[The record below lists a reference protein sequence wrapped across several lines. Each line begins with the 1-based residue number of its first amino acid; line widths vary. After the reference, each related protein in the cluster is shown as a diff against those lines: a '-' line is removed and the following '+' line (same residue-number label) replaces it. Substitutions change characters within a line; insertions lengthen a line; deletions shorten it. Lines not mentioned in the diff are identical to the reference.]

1 LTRPLLMIRLLRKI
15 RQKLLSE
22 NSYSVYLLYAGGE
35 ILLVVIGILLAL
47 QIDNWNELKQIRNTE
62 QQYLSALK
70 EEFLFNHAE
79 LERVAMRNKEN
90 ADNMKIL
97 ANLMGPAGA
106 EITEEALGNLLVGAL
121 AAEIQYNSSQGVLD
135 EIISSGK
142 LGMFSNQDLRFA
154 LSSWSGRLYK
164 LRLKEEELSRLRLR
178 TIDKVRNEGN
188 LRMTHGSWI
197 EETGIK
203 RTSFQ
208 KGNRDLMR
216 SASFEGHLVGA
227 ALMSLNLHNY
237 HFPSM
242 DEEIDRILLLIEEE
256 IK

>member
-1 LTRPLLMIRLLRKI
+1 MIRLLRKI

-22 NSYSVYLLYAGGE
+22 TSYSVYLLYAGGE

-47 QIDNWNELKQIRNTE
+47 QIDNWNEIKHIRNTE

-70 EEFLFNHAE
+70 EEFLFNHSE
-79 LERVAMRNKEN
+79 LERLAKRNKEN

-106 EITEEALGNLLVGAL
+106 DITEEELGDLLVGSL
-121 AAEIQYNSSQGVLD
+121 AAEIQYNPSQGVLD

-164 LRLKEEELSRLRLR
+164 LKLKEEELSRLRFR
-178 TIDKVRNEGN
+178 TIDMVRNEGN

-197 EETGIK
+197 EETGLK
-203 RTSFQ
+203 RTSFK
-208 KGNRDLMR
+208 KGNLDLLR
-216 SASFEGHLVGA
+216 STSFEGHLVGA
-227 ALMSLNLHNY
+227 AIMSLNLHNY
-237 HFPSM
+237 NFPSV
-242 DEEIDRILLLIEEE
+242 DEEINRILRLIEEE
-256 IK
+256 IE

>member
-1 LTRPLLMIRLLRKI
+1 MIRLLRKI

-22 NSYSVYLLYAGGE
+22 TSYSVYLLYAGGE

-47 QIDNWNELKQIRNTE
+47 QLDNWNELKHIRNTE

-70 EEFLFNHAE
+70 EEFLFNHSE
-79 LERVAMRNKEN
+79 LERLAKRNKEN

-106 EITEEALGNLLVGAL
+106 DITEEELGDLLVGSL
-121 AAEIQYNSSQGVLD
+121 AAEIQYNPSQGVLD

-164 LRLKEEELSRLRLR
+164 LKLKEEELSRLRFR
-178 TIDKVRNEGN
+178 TIDMVRNEGN

-197 EETGIK
+197 EETGLK
-203 RTSFQ
+203 RTSFT
-208 KGNRDLMR
+208 KGNLDLLR
-216 SASFEGHLVGA
+216 STSFEGHLVGA
-227 ALMSLNLHNY
+227 AIMSLNLHNY

-242 DEEIDRILLLIEEE
+242 AEEINRILLLIEEE
-256 IK
+256 IE

>member
-1 LTRPLLMIRLLRKI
+1 MIRLLRKI

-22 NSYSVYLLYAGGE
+22 TSYSVYLLYAGGE

-70 EEFLFNHAE
+70 EEFLFNHSE
-79 LERVAMRNKEN
+79 LERLAKRNKEN

-97 ANLMGPAGA
+97 ANLMGPVGA
-106 EITEEALGNLLVGAL
+106 DITEEELGDLLVGSL
-121 AAEIQYNSSQGVLD
+121 AAEIQYNPSQGVLD

-164 LRLKEEELSRLRLR
+164 LKLKEEELSRLRFR
-178 TIDKVRNEGN
+178 TIDLVRNEGN

-197 EETGIK
+197 EETGLK
-203 RTSFQ
+203 RTSFK
-208 KGNRDLMR
+208 KGNLDLLR
-216 SASFEGHLVGA
+216 STSFEGHLVGA
-227 ALMSLNLHNY
+227 AIMSLNLHNY

-242 DEEIDRILLLIEEE
+242 AEEINRILLLIEEE
-256 IK
+256 IE

>member
-1 LTRPLLMIRLLRKI
+1 MIRLLRKI

-203 RTSFQ
+203 RTSFK
-208 KGNRDLMR
+208 KGNLDL
-216 SASFEGHLVGA
+216 L
-227 ALMSLNLHNY
+227 
-237 HFPSM
+237 
-242 DEEIDRILLLIEEE
+242 
-256 IK
+256 

>member
-1 LTRPLLMIRLLRKI
+1 MIRLLRKI

-203 RTSFQ
+203 RTSFK

>member
-1 LTRPLLMIRLLRKI
+1 MIRLFRKI
-15 RQKLLSE
+15 RHRLLSE
-22 NSYSVYLLYAGGE
+22 NSYSMYLLYASGE

-47 QIDNWNELKQIRNTE
+47 QIDNWNDLKQIRNTE

-79 LERVAMRNKEN
+79 LERVAKRNKEN
-90 ADNMKIL
+90 ADNMEIL
-97 ANLMGPAGA
+97 ANLMGPAGSD
-106 EITEEALGNLLVGAL
+106 ITEEALGDLLVGSL
-121 AAEIQYNSSQGVLD
+121 ATEIQFNPSQGVLD

-154 LSSWSGRLYK
+154 LSSWSGRLYR
-164 LRLKEEELSRLRLR
+164 LRLKEQELSRLRYR
-178 TIDKVRNEGN
+178 TIDMVRNEGN

-203 RTSFQ
+203 RTRFK
-208 KGNRDLMR
+208 KGNLELLR
-216 SASFEGHLVGA
+216 SSAFEGHLVGA
-227 ALMSLNLHNY
+227 ALMSLNLYNY

-242 DEEIDRILLLIEEE
+242 DEEIDRILLLIDEELE
-256 IK
+256 KVRILQ

>member
-1 LTRPLLMIRLLRKI
+1 MIRLLRKI

-22 NSYSVYLLYAGGE
+22 TSYSVYLLYAGGE

-47 QIDNWNELKQIRNTE
+47 QIDNWNELKHIRNTE

-70 EEFLFNHAE
+70 EEFLFNHSE
-79 LERVAMRNKEN
+79 LERLAKRNKEN

-97 ANLMGPAGA
+97 ANLMGPVGA
-106 EITEEALGNLLVGAL
+106 DITEEELGDLLVGSL
-121 AAEIQYNSSQGVLD
+121 AAEIQFNPSQGVLD

-164 LRLKEEELSRLRLR
+164 LKLKEEELSRLRFR
-178 TIDKVRNEGN
+178 TIDLVRNEGN

-197 EETGIK
+197 EETGLK
-203 RTSFQ
+203 RTSFK
-208 KGNRDLMR
+208 KGNLDLLR
-216 SASFEGHLVGA
+216 STSFEGHLVGA
-227 ALMSLNLHNY
+227 AIMSLNLHNY

-242 DEEIDRILLLIEEE
+242 AEEINRILLLIEEE
-256 IK
+256 IE

>member
-1 LTRPLLMIRLLRKI
+1 MIRLLRTI

-22 NSYSVYLLYAGGE
+22 NSYSVYLLYASGE

-47 QIDNWNELKQIRNTE
+47 QIDKWNELKQLRNTE
-62 QQYLSALK
+62 QQYLLALK
-70 EEFLFNHAE
+70 EEFLFNHEE
-79 LERVAMRNKEN
+79 LERVAKRNKEN
-90 ADNMKIL
+90 ADNMEIL
-97 ANLMGPAGA
+97 ANLMGPVGPDIS
-106 EITEEALGNLLVGAL
+106 ETELGDLLVGAL
-121 AAEIQYNSSQGVLD
+121 AAEIQFNPSQGVLD

-142 LGMFSNQDLRFA
+142 LGIFSNHELRFA

-164 LRLKEEELSRLRLR
+164 LRLKEEELSRLRLI

-203 RTSFQ
+203 RTSF
-208 KGNRDLMR
+208 KTGNIELMQ
-216 SASFEGHLVGA
+216 STSFEGHLVGA

-256 IK
+256 IE